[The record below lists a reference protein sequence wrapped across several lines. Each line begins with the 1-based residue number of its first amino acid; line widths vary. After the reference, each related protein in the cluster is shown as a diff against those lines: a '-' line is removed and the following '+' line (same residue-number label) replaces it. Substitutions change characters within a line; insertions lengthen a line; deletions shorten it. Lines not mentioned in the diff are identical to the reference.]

1 MAKLDIVNLKG
12 EKVKDLKL
20 NDDVFNTEVNEV
32 VLKKAIDLQLA
43 SLRQGTSKTKT
54 RAEVSGGGRKPYKQK
69 GTGNARQGS
78 IRAPHYRGG
87 GVAFGVAPRSYTFK
101 MNKKERVLA
110 LRSALTL
117 KAKEKALVVVESLEL
132 ESLKTKDLKA
142 MLKDMKLE
150 GKILFVASSD
160 AEKLY
165 MASRNLGNTLVI
177 LNEELNVYDL
187 INADVVV
194 MDEEAM
200 KKIEEALN

>member
-54 RAEVSGGGRKPYKQK
+54 RSEVSGGGRKPYKQK

-160 AEKLY
+160 VEKLY